1 MVFDLNVWMVWF
13 LLNYIFFKKVK
24 NMFVIFFIWCVFV
37 IKRFVIN
44 LEKII
49 ERCSFVVIGIN

>member
-44 LEKII
+44 LVKII